1 MTAFERDRLLVVQ
14 HEDDCP
20 LGWFGPWLAEGG
32 IAVDVVRPYAG
43 DPLPGLDGHAG
54 LLVLGGSMGAY
65 DDATCP
71 WLGPVKALLREAVA
85 RRLPTLGICLGHQ
98 LLAVACG
105 GRVDRNPDGRTI
117 GLVKLSLADAAHGD
131 PMFGQVADGAAAVR
145 WNQDIVV
152 DLPPKASLLAT
163 DDRGTPYAVCVGERA
178 WGVQFHPE
186 AGPGPHLAFVRA
198 GLRRPGPRRRGDLG
212 LITASRQ
219 TGVPSRAGRSAT
231 GRPASRGDEREEL
244 ARQTAPKRPGRRAPT
259 VVDATAPVGEDLA
272 GATRRLA

>member
-1 MTAFERDRLLVVQ
+1 MAQVGRTAGSRMDGQAEPSERLLVVQ
-14 HEDDCP
+14 HEDGCP
-20 LGWFGPWLAEGG
+20 LGWFGQWLADGG

-65 DDATCP
+65 DDATHP

-105 GRVDRNPDGRTI
+105 GRVDRNPAGRTI
-117 GLVKLSLADAAHGD
+117 GLVKLGLADAAHGD
-131 PMFGQVADGAAAVR
+131 PMLGQVTDGAAAVR

-152 DLPPKASLLAT
+152 EPPPGASVLAT
-163 DDRGTPYAVCVGERA
+163 DDSGTPYAVRVGERA

-186 AGPGPHLAFVRA
+186 AGLDLIRDWAADTATGP
-198 GLRRPGPRRRGDLG
+198 D
-212 LITASRQ
+212 
-219 TGVPSRAGRSAT
+219 
-231 GRPASRGDEREEL
+231 GRPAPPEVLDAVARAVAEIENAEDRL
-244 ARQTAPKRPGRRAPT
+244 ARTWRSLALDFASQVRAAA
-259 VVDATAPVGEDLA
+259 ATSA
-272 GATRRLA
+272 

>member
-1 MTAFERDRLLVVQ
+1 MVPSGRLLVVQ

-20 LGWFGPWLAEGG
+20 LGWFGRWLAEGG

-65 DDATCP
+65 DDATYP

-105 GRVDRNPDGRTI
+105 GRVDRNPDGKTI
-117 GLVKLSLADAAHGD
+117 GLVKLSLADAARDD
-131 PMFGQVADGAAAVR
+131 PMLGQVVDGATAVR

-152 DLPPKASLLAT
+152 ELPPKASLLAT
-163 DDRGTPYAVCVGERA
+163 DDAGTPYAVRVGDRA

-186 AGPGPHLAFVRA
+186 AGPDLIRVWAADTATGP
-198 GLRRPGPRRRGDLG
+198 D
-212 LITASRQ
+212 
-219 TGVPSRAGRSAT
+219 
-231 GRPASRGDEREEL
+231 GRPAPPD
-244 ARQTAPKRPGRRAPT
+244 
-259 VVDATAPVGEDLA
+259 VVDAVAAAVAEIEDAEARLA
-272 GATRRLA
+272 GTWRSLALDFAGLVRAAASR